1 MKADGKDEPV
11 ITNNRFTALCL
22 AWNVILSILIVI
34 LNKWVYVYVNFP
46 NITMTMYHFAMTF
59 AGLLVCRALNVF
71 QVKKLPLRHMLPL
84 ATTFCGFVVF
94 TNLSLGHN
102 TVGTYQIIK
111 TLTMPTIMVIQH
123 YWYKK
128 SFSLGIKLTLV
139 PLTLGVYL
147 STYYDIRF
155 NILGTCYALA
165 GVVVTSLYQV
175 WVGEKQKEFQVNSMQ
190 LLFYQAPLSAL
201 MLVVLVPIVEPPWA
215 PGGFLY
221 QHWSWLHL
229 MLVLS
234 TGVVAFLVNLSIYWI
249 IGNTSAVTYNVVGH
263 MKLMLVLVG
272 GFVVFQDPV
281 HTEQAIGIV
290 VTLTGVLLYTY
301 IKVQQ
306 SAKERP
312 LKETTKAAL
321 PSPAEAKP
329 LIKT

>member
-1 MKADGKDEPV
+1 MTAMTQDGKDV
-11 ITNNRFTALCL
+11 SAIAGNRFTALCL
-22 AWNVILSILIVI
+22 SWNVVLSILIVI

-46 NITMTMYHFAMTF
+46 NVTMTMYHFVMTF
-59 AGLLVCRALNVF
+59 VGLLVCRALNVF
-71 QVKKLPLRHMLPL
+71 QVKKLPLRQMLPL
-84 ATTFCGFVVF
+84 ATTFCGFVVL

-111 TLTMPTIMVIQH
+111 TLTMPTIMIIQH
-123 YWYKK
+123 YWYNKN
-128 SFSLGIKLTLV
+128 FSMGVKLTLV

-147 STYYDIRF
+147 SIYYDIRF

-201 MLVVLVPIVEPPWA
+201 MLMVLVPLIEPPWA

-221 QHWSWLHL
+221 QSWSQLHL
-229 MLVLS
+229 MLVLM

-263 MKLMLVLVG
+263 LKLMLVLVG
-272 GFVVFQDPV
+272 GFLVFQDPI

-290 VTLTGVLLYTY
+290 LTLAGVLLYTY
-301 IKVQQ
+301 IK
-306 SAKERP
+306 
-312 LKETTKAAL
+312 LKETPDATL
-321 PSPAEAKP
+321 PSSSQAKP
-329 LIKT
+329 VIKS

>member
-1 MKADGKDEPV
+1 MTLEGKDAQGSS
-11 ITNNRFTALCL
+11 NGFTALCL
-22 AWNVILSILIVI
+22 SWNVILSIVIVI

-46 NITMTMYHFAMTF
+46 NVTMTLYHFIMTF
-59 AGLLVCRALNVF
+59 LGLLVCRAFNVF
-71 QVKKLPLRHMLPL
+71 QVKHLPLRQMLPL
-84 ATTFCGFVVF
+84 AVSFCGFVVL

-111 TLTMPTIMVIQH
+111 MLTMPTIMIIQH
-123 YWYKK
+123 YWYNK

-155 NILGTCYALA
+155 NLLGTGYALA
-165 GVVVTSLYQV
+165 GVFITALYQV

-201 MLVVLVPIVEPPWA
+201 LLMVLVPFIEPPWA
-215 PGGFLY
+215 PGGFLH
-221 QHWSWLHL
+221 QSWSRLHL
-229 MLVLS
+229 MLVLL

-263 MKLMLVLVG
+263 LKFMLVLAG
-272 GFVVFQDPV
+272 GFIVFQDPI
-281 HTEQAIGIV
+281 HFEQAVGIV
-290 VTLTGVLLYTY
+290 ITVAGVLLYTY

-306 SAKERP
+306 NASQR
-312 LKETTKAAL
+312 LVGTKPTMA
-321 PSPAEAKP
+321 
-329 LIKT
+329 

>member
-1 MKADGKDEPV
+1 MTAMTQDGKDASA
-11 ITNNRFTALCL
+11 IAGNRFTALCL
-22 AWNVILSILIVI
+22 SWNVVLSILIVI

-46 NITMTMYHFAMTF
+46 NVTMTMYHFVMTF
-59 AGLLVCRALNVF
+59 VGLLVCRALNVF
-71 QVKKLPLRHMLPL
+71 QVKKLPLRQMLPL
-84 ATTFCGFVVF
+84 ATTFCGFVVL

-111 TLTMPTIMVIQH
+111 TLTMPTIMIIQH
-123 YWYKK
+123 YWYNKN
-128 SFSLGIKLTLV
+128 FSMGVKLTLV

-147 STYYDIRF
+147 SIYYDIRF

-201 MLVVLVPIVEPPWA
+201 MLMVLVPLIEPPWA

-221 QHWSWLHL
+221 QSWSQLHL
-229 MLVLS
+229 MLVLM

-263 MKLMLVLVG
+263 LKLMLVLVG
-272 GFVVFQDPV
+272 GFLVFQDPI

-290 VTLTGVLLYTY
+290 LTLAGVLLYTY

-306 SAKERP
+306 CAKERP
-312 LKETTKAAL
+312 VGAKATMA
-321 PSPAEAKP
+321 
-329 LIKT
+329 

>member
-1 MKADGKDEPV
+1 MTAMTQDGKDASA
-11 ITNNRFTALCL
+11 IAGNRFTALCL
-22 AWNVILSILIVI
+22 SWNVVLSILIVI

-46 NITMTMYHFAMTF
+46 NVTMTMYHFVMTF
-59 AGLLVCRALNVF
+59 VGLLVCRALNVF
-71 QVKKLPLRHMLPL
+71 QVKKLPLRQMLPL
-84 ATTFCGFVVF
+84 ATTFCGFVVL

-111 TLTMPTIMVIQH
+111 TLTMPTIMIIQH
-123 YWYKK
+123 YWYNKN
-128 SFSLGIKLTLV
+128 FSMGVKLTLV

-147 STYYDIRF
+147 SIYYDIRF

-201 MLVVLVPIVEPPWA
+201 MLMVLVPLIEPPWA

-221 QHWSWLHL
+221 QSWSQLHL
-229 MLVLS
+229 ILVLM

-263 MKLMLVLVG
+263 LKLMLVLVG
-272 GFVVFQDPV
+272 GFLVFQDPI

-290 VTLTGVLLYTY
+290 LTLAGVLLYTY

-306 SAKERP
+306 CAKERP
-312 LKETTKAAL
+312 VGAKATMA
-321 PSPAEAKP
+321 
-329 LIKT
+329 

>member
-1 MKADGKDEPV
+1 MTQDGKDASA
-11 ITNNRFTALCL
+11 IAGNRFTALCL
-22 AWNVILSILIVI
+22 SWNVVLSILIVI

-46 NITMTMYHFAMTF
+46 NVTMTMYHFVMTF
-59 AGLLVCRALNVF
+59 VGLLVCRALNVF
-71 QVKKLPLRHMLPL
+71 QVKKLPLRQMLPL
-84 ATTFCGFVVF
+84 ATTFCGFVVL

-111 TLTMPTIMVIQH
+111 TLTMPTIMIIQH
-123 YWYKK
+123 YWYNKN
-128 SFSLGIKLTLV
+128 FSMGVKLTLV

-147 STYYDIRF
+147 SIYYDIRF

-201 MLVVLVPIVEPPWA
+201 MLMVLVPLIEPPWA

-221 QHWSWLHL
+221 QSWSQLHL
-229 MLVLS
+229 MLVLM

-263 MKLMLVLVG
+263 LKLMLVLVG
-272 GFVVFQDPV
+272 GFLVFQDPI

-290 VTLTGVLLYTY
+290 LTLAGVLLYTY

-306 SAKERP
+306 CAKERP
-312 LKETTKAAL
+312 VGAKATMA
-321 PSPAEAKP
+321 
-329 LIKT
+329 

>member
-1 MKADGKDEPV
+1 MTAMTQDGKDASA
-11 ITNNRFTALCL
+11 IAGNRFTALCL
-22 AWNVILSILIVI
+22 SWNVVLSILIVI

-46 NITMTMYHFAMTF
+46 NVTMTMYHFVMTF
-59 AGLLVCRALNVF
+59 VGLLVCRALNVF
-71 QVKKLPLRHMLPL
+71 QVKKLPLRQMLPL
-84 ATTFCGFVVF
+84 ATTFCGFVVL

-111 TLTMPTIMVIQH
+111 TLTMPTIMIIQH
-123 YWYKK
+123 YWYNKN
-128 SFSLGIKLTLV
+128 FSMGVKLTLV

-147 STYYDIRF
+147 SIYYDIRF
-155 NILGTCYALA
+155 NILGTCYAMA

-201 MLVVLVPIVEPPWA
+201 MLMVLVPLIEPPWA

-221 QHWSWLHL
+221 QSWSQLHL
-229 MLVLS
+229 ILVLM

-263 MKLMLVLVG
+263 LKLMLVLVG
-272 GFVVFQDPV
+272 GFLVFQDPI

-290 VTLTGVLLYTY
+290 LTLAGVLLYTY

-306 SAKERP
+306 CAKERP
-312 LKETTKAAL
+312 VGAKATMA
-321 PSPAEAKP
+321 
-329 LIKT
+329 

>member
-1 MKADGKDEPV
+1 MKPDGKDESV
-11 ITNNRFTALCL
+11 IANKRFTALCL
-22 AWNVILSILIVI
+22 SWNVILSILIVI

-59 AGLLVCRALNVF
+59 AGLLVCRAFNVF
-71 QVKKLPLRHMLPL
+71 QVKKLPLRQMLPL
-84 ATTFCGFVVF
+84 ATTFCGFVVL

-128 SFSLGIKLTLV
+128 SFSLGIKLTLIGFFSAFV
-139 PLTLGVYL
+139 LCVYAGFQVQ
-147 STYYDIRF
+147 F
-155 NILGTCYALA
+155 NLNNDEHGYNYMIITNCIARL
-165 GVVVTSLYQV
+165 VQ

-221 QHWSWLHL
+221 QQWSWLHL
-229 MLVLS
+229 TLVLT

-272 GFVVFQDPV
+272 GFVVFQDPI
-281 HTEQAIGIV
+281 HTEQAIGIA

-306 SAKERP
+306 NVKER
-312 LKETTKAAL
+312 LVGAKATMA
-321 PSPAEAKP
+321 
-329 LIKT
+329 

>member
-1 MKADGKDEPV
+1 MTAMTQDGKDASA
-11 ITNNRFTALCL
+11 IAGNRFTALCL
-22 AWNVILSILIVI
+22 SWNVVLSILIVI

-46 NITMTMYHFAMTF
+46 NVTMTMYHFVMTF
-59 AGLLVCRALNVF
+59 VGLLVCRALNVF
-71 QVKKLPLRHMLPL
+71 QVKKLPLRQMLPL

-128 SFSLGIKLTLV
+128 NFSMGIKLTL
-139 PLTLGVYL
+139 
-147 STYYDIRF
+147 
-155 NILGTCYALA
+155 
-165 GVVVTSLYQV
+165 

-201 MLVVLVPIVEPPWA
+201 MLMALVPLIEPPWA

-221 QHWSWLHL
+221 QSWSQLHL
-229 MLVLS
+229 MLVLM

-263 MKLMLVLVG
+263 LKLMLVLVG
-272 GFVVFQDPV
+272 GFVVFQDPI

-290 VTLTGVLLYTY
+290 LTLAGVLLYTY
-301 IKVQQ
+301 IK
-306 SAKERP
+306 
-312 LKETTKAAL
+312 LKETPDTTL
-321 PSPAEAKP
+321 PSSTQAKP
-329 LIKT
+329 VTKS